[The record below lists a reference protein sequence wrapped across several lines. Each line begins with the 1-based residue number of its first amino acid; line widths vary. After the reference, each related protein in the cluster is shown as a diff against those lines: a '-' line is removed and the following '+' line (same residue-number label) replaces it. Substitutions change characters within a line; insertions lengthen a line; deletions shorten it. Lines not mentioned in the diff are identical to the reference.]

1 MRPLAEARAELEQ
14 AIEDAIA
21 ALDRYDGDPDL
32 EPEEDAEHDGR
43 EPEDYD
49 GLIVAYAGH
58 GTTDEDQTRFADM
71 AWGVRP

>member
-1 MRPLAEARAELEQ
+1 MRPLAETRAELEQ

-21 ALDRYDGDPDL
+21 ALDRHDGDPDF

-43 EPEDYD
+43 EPEDHGGVSVPYF
-49 GLIVAYAGH
+49 GH
-58 GTTDEDQTRFADM
+58 GTPDEDQSRFAEI